1 MLFQPGS
8 RCPSVAVGNLH
19 ISEQN
24 LKFMVEDCK
33 LRQPEEACGL
43 IVGRY
48 DDSEALATDVMP
60 VRNQSMSAVRFSI
73 DPMVMYKAL
82 KKSEEK
88 DETIIGVY
96 HSHPA
101 GPEPSHLDASYM
113 EGTSYVWVIVEK
125 CEGVRAFVY
134 DNGVKEVEIKKMEEA
149 AVAVTSR
156 GSG

>member
-1 MLFQPGS
+1 M
-8 RCPSVAVGNLH
+8 AVRTLYIGG
-19 ISEQN
+19 QN
-24 LKFMVEDCK
+24 IKFMREDCL
-33 LRQPEEACGL
+33 LRKPEEACGL

-48 DDSEALATDVMP
+48 ENAVVQATDVMP
-60 VRNQSMSAVRFSI
+60 VRNQSMSTVRFSI
-73 DPMVMYKAL
+73 DPLVMYKAL

-88 DETIIGVY
+88 GETIIGVY

-101 GPEPSHLDASYM
+101 GQEPSHLDVSYM

-125 CEGVRAFVY
+125 CENVRAFVY
-134 DNGVKEVEIKKMEEA
+134 EDGVKEVEIKKMEEA

>member
-1 MLFQPGS
+1 
-8 RCPSVAVGNLH
+8 VAVRKLH
-19 ISEQN
+19 ISGQN
-24 LKFMVEDCK
+24 LKFMIKDCQ
-33 LRQPEEACGL
+33 LREPEEACGL

-48 DDSEALATDVMP
+48 DDSVTQATDVMP

-73 DPMVMYKAL
+73 DPLVMYKAL

-88 DETIIGVY
+88 GETIIGVY

-125 CEGVRAFVY
+125 CASIRAFVY
-134 DNGVKEVEIKKMEEA
+134 EDGIKEVEIMKMEA
-149 AVAVTSR
+149 AAAAVTSR

>member
-1 MLFQPGS
+1 M
-8 RCPSVAVGNLH
+8 AVRKLH
-19 ISEQN
+19 ISGQN
-24 LKFMVEDCK
+24 LKFMIKDCQ
-33 LRQPEEACGL
+33 LREPEEACGL

-48 DDSEALATDVMP
+48 DDSVTQATDVMP

-73 DPMVMYKAL
+73 DPLVMYKAL

-88 DETIIGVY
+88 GETIIGVY

-125 CEGVRAFVY
+125 CENVRAFAY
-134 DNGVKEVEIKKMEEA
+134 EDGVKEVEIKKMEEA

>member
-1 MLFQPGS
+1 M
-8 RCPSVAVGNLH
+8 AVRTLYIGG
-19 ISEQN
+19 QN
-24 LKFMVEDCK
+24 IKFMREDCL
-33 LRQPEEACGL
+33 LRKPEEACGL

-48 DDSEALATDVMP
+48 ENAVVQATDVMP
-60 VRNQSMSAVRFSI
+60 VRNQSMSTVRFSI
-73 DPMVMYKAL
+73 DPVVMYKAL

-88 DETIIGVY
+88 GETIIGVY

-101 GPEPSHLDASYM
+101 GQEPSHLDVSYM

-125 CEGVRAFVY
+125 CENVRAFVY
-134 DNGVKEVEIKKMEEA
+134 EDGVKEVEIKKMEEA

>member
-1 MLFQPGS
+1 M
-8 RCPSVAVGNLH
+8 AVRTLYIGG
-19 ISEQN
+19 QN
-24 LKFMVEDCK
+24 LKFMKEDCQ
-33 LRQPEEACGL
+33 LRKPEEACGL
-43 IVGRY
+43 LVGRY
-48 DDSEALATDVMP
+48 VNSVVQATDVMP
-60 VRNQSMSAVRFSI
+60 VRNESMSTVRFSI
-73 DPMVMYKAL
+73 DPLVMYKAL

-101 GPEPSHLDASYM
+101 GPEPSHLDVSYM

-125 CEGVRAFVY
+125 CDQVRAFVY
-134 DNGVKEVEIKKMEEA
+134 DDGVKEVEIMKMEEA